1 MKGYELTLS
10 IPDSSCPDAKQGP
23 ELTSS
28 GIHINLFDEFFE

>member
-23 ELTSS
+23 GLTSS
-28 GIHINLFDEFFE
+28 GIHRNLFDEFFE